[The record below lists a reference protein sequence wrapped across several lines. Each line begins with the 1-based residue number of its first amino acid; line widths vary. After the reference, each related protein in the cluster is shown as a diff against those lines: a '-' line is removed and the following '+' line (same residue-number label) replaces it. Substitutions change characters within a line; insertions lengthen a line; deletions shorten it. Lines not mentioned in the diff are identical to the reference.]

1 VKGKAG
7 GQLALSA
14 DHSASVNVLNR
25 GVERRRMNLP
35 SLTTPDGLFE
45 YMMVF
50 ILLAAALGFA
60 VIYFG
65 G

>member
-1 VKGKAG
+1 
-7 GQLALSA
+7 
-14 DHSASVNVLNR
+14 
-25 GVERRRMNLP
+25 MNLP
-35 SLTTPDGLFE
+35 SSTTPDGLFE

-50 ILLAAALGFA
+50 ILLAAVLGFA

>member
-1 VKGKAG
+1 
-7 GQLALSA
+7 
-14 DHSASVNVLNR
+14 
-25 GVERRRMNLP
+25 MNLP
-35 SLTTPDGLFE
+35 SSTTPEGIFE

-50 ILLAAALGFA
+50 VLLAAALGFA